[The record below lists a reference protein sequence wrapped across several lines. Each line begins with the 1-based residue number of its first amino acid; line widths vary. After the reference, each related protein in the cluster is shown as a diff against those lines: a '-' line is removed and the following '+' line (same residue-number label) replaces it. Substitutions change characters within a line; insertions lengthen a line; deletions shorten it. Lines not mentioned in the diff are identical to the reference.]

1 MLQFVRK
8 TSLSFALGLGSPSQK
23 VFLFHLAAAF
33 SKPVDPLSGM
43 SVNLVLVDQWLHDL
57 KASLLDLQNS
67 DPQNK
72 LQQGVQQKTQSPLG
86 SIEDLVLW
94 SADFLKSKALQE
106 GAQLSSLCFQEERGR
121 SWSWDAVEPTALRRG
136 FSYFLEAPALQEGL
150 HLLKLHLEWAGAALD
165 HVLEQEGSQI
175 LQMIPSSQFQDLQN
189 FLQKTTRSLYV
200 DQAQL
205 VSVKIENL
213 SEGYTVASDL
223 RTP

>member
-72 LQQGVQQKTQSPLG
+72 AQPQFG

-94 SADFLKSKALQE
+94 SCDFLKSKALPE

-121 SWSWDAVEPTALRRG
+121 SWSWDAVDPTALRRG
-136 FSYFLEAPALQEGL
+136 FTYFVEAPSLQGGL
-150 HLLKLHLEWAGAALD
+150 YLLKLQLEWAGSALD
-165 HVLEQEGSQI
+165 QVLEQEGSQI
-175 LQMIPSSQFQDLQN
+175 LQMITGSQFQDLLK
-189 FLQKTTRSLYV
+189 FLQSRALFHR
-200 DQAQL
+200 D
-205 VSVKIENL
+205 SVAKLTSIKIENL
-213 SEGYTVASDL
+213 SEAYSVGLSIE
-223 RTP
+223 